1 MCVRTNWDIHMCT
14 YVICVYRHNLICT
27 HWRRHLW
34 AGTFVKR
41 EVNNST
47 RLFLCAS
54 AFVFYGKK
62 NKKQRWG
69 QRRRQR
75 PRQRQRQRQRRAK
88 QVAKRVN
95 GGRRSKD
102 GDADEQRQQREKDR
116 KRELGRQREKKS
128 GDGKQARRQQ
138 VAWRFS
144 LPVCGGLQTHIHAH
158 MHRAERKR
166 DPHSHMHTRQ
176 HIISYTY
183 RQTYVNGETTAKQT
197 TTKKQQQQQQQ
208 QNARRLLSPSPNLW
222 AFRFSLLHFA
232 LCSFS
237 FSLLFLLLFNFIS
250 FRSVSFWGEGRNRRW
265 KQKSMWKNRI
275 GNSGK
280 AKA

>member
-1 MCVRTNWDIHMCT
+1 MYTIPFNYALLYITRFYLVIYILKVSYWSLWFEQQINAVSKIWMMSILKVIRRIHFMCVRTNWDICVHTLYVCT
-14 YVICVYRHNLICT
+14 DIHNLICT

-69 QRRRQR
+69 QRQRQR

-116 KRELGRQREKKS
+116 KRELGRQREKES

-197 TTKKQQQQQQQ
+197 TTTKKQQQQ
-208 QNARRLLSPSPNLW
+208 
-222 AFRFSLLHFA
+222 
-232 LCSFS
+232 
-237 FSLLFLLLFNFIS
+237 
-250 FRSVSFWGEGRNRRW
+250 
-265 KQKSMWKNRI
+265 
-275 GNSGK
+275 
-280 AKA
+280 

>member
-1 MCVRTNWDIHMCT
+1 MCVRTNWDICVHTLYVCT
-14 YVICVYRHNLICT
+14 DIHNLICT

-75 PRQRQRQRQRRAK
+75 PRQRQRQRRAK

-116 KRELGRQREKKS
+116 KRELGRQREKES

-166 DPHSHMHTRQ
+166 DPHMHTRQ